1 MIKVHWGFN
10 RQNNLKFKT
19 IHNFMKTKYFQRFF
33 MLLFIGFTFSLLQAC
48 GDDEMSDLIQNP
60 NEEETMKP
68 DDGNEGGVKPD
79 NGGEENEL
87 IYKYDYY
94 AVDLGL
100 SVRWATCNVGTY
112 RAEQPGDYFA
122 WGETTEKSTY
132 TQQNSVT
139 LGKNFSDIS
148 GNVEYDAAR
157 ANWGGMW
164 RMPTYAECQ
173 ELKDRCTWIKT
184 TIDGNNGF
192 EVIGPNGNSIFLPTT
207 GHAYDKMITLTT
219 VMGFYWTS
227 TPCDSNG
234 DAYSLQFTTSD
245 DYTAWEDGERDT
257 GCCIRPVVNY

>member
-1 MIKVHWGFN
+1 
-10 RQNNLKFKT
+10 
-19 IHNFMKTKYFQRFF
+19 MKTKYFQRFF

-79 NGGEENEL
+79 NGGKENEL

-112 RAEQPGDYFA
+112 RPEQPGDYFA

-139 LGKNFSDIS
+139 IGKNLSDIS
-148 GNVEYDAAR
+148 GNIEYDAAR
-157 ANWGGMW
+157 ANWGGLW
-164 RMPTYAECQ
+164 RMPTYVECL

-192 EVIGPNGNSIFLPTT
+192 EVIGPNGNSIFLPCT
-207 GHAYDKMITLTT
+207 GHKGSNGWIALMDL
-219 VMGFYWTS
+219 GFYWCS
-227 TPCDSNG
+227 TPYDSNRN
-234 DAYSLQFTTSD
+234 AYMLNFTCSD
-245 DYTAWEDGERDT
+245 GYIVYDDESREMGH
-257 GCCIRPVVNY
+257 CVRPVVNY